1 MTDEQWAKLE
11 PYARAAEVAEA
22 AVQRGILEGRRLL
35 EIADGAV
42 LRGEIHVRVLDHAV
56 LMRRFYIETNR
67 AKFALHDM
75 ERKVLNG

>member
-56 LMRRFYIETNR
+56 LMRRYYIETNR

-75 ERKVLNG
+75 ERKVLNA